1 MDKVTIDNKN
11 SILLLSV
18 KQLQNK
24 QFVIGNYQRGYKWG
38 KKEILELLND
48 IHEYDGNSGLYCL
61 QPIILKP
68 LEISEKEIITVD
80 KKEYSIFT
88 QNEVIDG
95 QQRTTTL
102 FLILSYLQYVSAIDS
117 KFNYTITFNTRIRS
131 GQFLD
136 NKLKFLFDTD
146 VTSITE
152 EDLVN
157 KDYNEIAT
165 VNTLWAD
172 FIENHKEF
180 DNVDVYHF
188 FLVSCYIKK
197 WISLYLTEENEAQ
210 EFISKLLYKVKI
222 IWYSLDNAL
231 QSDKVIDVFLNNNK
245 GKIKLTTS
253 ELIKALFIL
262 KIKNTKI
269 KELAEL
275 HTNSFALE
283 WDSIEKKLQEDSLWY
298 FIQPN
303 ENLYKDG
310 TRIDYLFDLIL
321 KKTSNQDNFYAYRY
335 YESAFNDDKSDFDN
349 EWNTVVQLF
358 NKLIDW
364 YNNSELYHYI
374 GFLTNANIHNL
385 LAIIT
390 LAKGKNK
397 LEIKEELKDNIIT
410 HFTKTSKDENGNVF
424 NTYDINIL
432 NFKKYYYET
441 KKVLLLHNIM
451 YYVKTMSNHKF
462 PFELYNKENWSIEHI
477 VAQNPKDITDFEL
490 YKEWFTEQAEYQNDS
505 IDDKLK
511 SIIED
516 LNKIKSFEELD
527 LDNVLKEKIK
537 ELIESFENRTHL
549 ISNLLLL
556 DRNTNSALQN
566 EGFENKRKKI
576 LLFERNGLSDQSKSV
591 FIPVET
597 FNAFNKTFS
606 SEIQFKHWTLIDG
619 ENYKNAIFERLQE
632 FLPKITTNT
641 IEINEEEE

>member
-1 MDKVTIDNKN
+1 MDEVIIKNKN

-18 KQLQNK
+18 KQLQKK

-48 IHEYDGNSGLYCL
+48 IYEYDSNSGLYCL

-68 LEISEKEIITVD
+68 LETSKKEIITVD
-80 KKEYSIFT
+80 KKEHSVFT
-88 QNEVIDG
+88 ENEVIDG

-102 FLILSYLQYVSAIDS
+102 FLLLSYLQYLGAIDS
-117 KFNYTITFNTRIRS
+117 QYNYTITFNTRIRS
-131 GQFLD
+131 GQFLE

-146 VTSITE
+146 VSGITE
-152 EDLVN
+152 DDLIN
-157 KDYNEIAT
+157 KDYNQIASI
-165 VNTLWAD
+165 NTLWAD
-172 FIENHKEF
+172 FIKNHKEF
-180 DNVDVYHF
+180 DNIDVYHF
-188 FLVSCYIKK
+188 FLVSCYIKR
-197 WISLYLTEENEAQ
+197 WILHFLTDQSKAQ
-210 EFISKLLYKVKI
+210 EYISKLLDHVKI
-222 IWYSLDNAL
+222 IWYSLDSAIQNN
-231 QSDKVIDVFLNNNK
+231 KVIDVFLNNNK

-262 KIKNTKI
+262 KIKNTQI

-283 WDSIEKKLQEDSLWY
+283 WDSIEKKLQDDSLWY

-321 KKTSNQDNFYAYRY
+321 KKDHKQDELFAYRY
-335 YESAFNDDKSDFDN
+335 YESAFNSEESDFDN
-349 EWNTVVQLF
+349 EWNKVVQLF

-374 GFLTNANIHNL
+374 GFFINANIQNL
-385 LAIIT
+385 LAIIES
-390 LAKGKNK
+390 AKGKNK
-397 LEIKEELKDNIIT
+397 LEIKDELKNKIIV
-410 HFTKTSKDENGNVF
+410 HFTKTSKNENGLVF
-424 NTYDINIL
+424 NIYDVNIL

-477 VAQNPKDITDFEL
+477 VAQNPKEITDFEL
-490 YKEWFTEQAEYQNDS
+490 YKEWFTEQAEYQNDT
-505 IDDKLK
+505 IDDKHE
-511 SIIED
+511 SIIEN

-527 LDNVLKEKIK
+527 LDNDLKEKIK
-537 ELIESFENRTHL
+537 ELIESFEDRTHL
-549 ISNLLLL
+549 INNLLLL
-556 DRNTNSALQN
+556 DRNTNSSLQN
-566 EGFENKRKKI
+566 EGFEKKRKKI
-576 LLFERNGLSDQSKSV
+576 LFFDRNGQTDKNKAV

-597 FNAFNKTFS
+597 LNAFNKTFS
-606 SEIQFKHWTLIDG
+606 TEVQYKHWTLTDG

-632 FLPKITTNT
+632 FLPKITANT
-641 IEINEEEE
+641 IEINEEE

>member
-1 MDKVTIDNKN
+1 MDKVAIENKN

-48 IHEYDGNSGLYCL
+48 INEYDSNSGLYCL

-68 LEISEKEIITVD
+68 LETSNKEIITVGN
-80 KKEYSIFT
+80 KEYSIFT
-88 QNEVIDG
+88 TNEVIDG

-102 FLILSYLQYVSAIDS
+102 FLLLSYSQYLGIIDRQY
-117 KFNYTITFNTRIRS
+117 NYNITFNTRIRS

-152 EDLVN
+152 EDLLN
-157 KDYNEIAT
+157 KDYTLIASI
-165 VNTLWAD
+165 NSLWAD
-172 FIENHKEF
+172 FIKNHKEF

-188 FLVSCYIKK
+188 FLVSCYIKR
-197 WISLYLTEENEAQ
+197 WISHFLTEESKAQ
-210 EFISKLLYKVKI
+210 EFISKLLNKVKI
-222 IWYSLDNAL
+222 IWYSLDSAIQNN
-231 QSDKVIDVFLNNNK
+231 KVIDVFLNNNK

-262 KIKNTKI
+262 KIKNTQI

-303 ENLYKDG
+303 EDLYKDG

-321 KKTSNQDNFYAYRY
+321 KKDASQDELFAYRY
-335 YESAFNDDKSDFDN
+335 YESVFNDDNSDFDY
-349 EWNTVVQLF
+349 EWNRVVQLF

-374 GFLTNANIHNL
+374 GFLTNAHIQNL
-385 LAIIT
+385 LAIIA

-397 LEIKEELKDNIIT
+397 LEIKNKLKDTIIT
-410 HFTKTSKDENGNVF
+410 HFQKKSKIKDGELF
-424 NTYDINIL
+424 NIYDINTL
-432 NFKKYYYET
+432 HFKKYYYET
-441 KKVLLLHNIM
+441 KEVLLLHNIM

-477 VAQNPKDITDFEL
+477 VAQNPKDITDFEM
-490 YKEWFTEQAEYQNDS
+490 YKEWFTEQSQYQNDT
-505 IDDKLK
+505 IDEKHK
-511 SIIED
+511 CIIED
-516 LNKIKSFEELD
+516 LNKLNSFEELD
-527 LDNVLKEKIK
+527 LDKDLKEKIK
-537 ELIESFENRTHL
+537 ELIETFADRTHL
-549 ISNLLLL
+549 INNLLLL

-576 LLFERNGLSDQSKSV
+576 LQFERNGQSDKNKAV

-597 FNAFNKTFS
+597 LNAFNKTFS
-606 SEIQFKHWTLIDG
+606 SEIQYKHWTLKDG
-619 ENYKNAIFERLQE
+619 ENYKIAIFERLQE
-632 FLPKITTNT
+632 FLPKIVTNT
-641 IEINEEEE
+641 TEINEEE

>member
-1 MDKVTIDNKN
+1 MDEVIIENKN

-48 IHEYDGNSGLYCL
+48 IYEYDSNSGLYCL

-68 LEISEKEIITVD
+68 LATSKKESITVD

-88 QNEVIDG
+88 ENEVIDG

-102 FLILSYLQYVSAIDS
+102 FLLLSYLQHLDAIDS
-117 KFNYTITFNTRIRS
+117 QYNYTISFNTRIRS

-146 VTSITE
+146 VSSIS
-152 EDLVN
+152 EDDLIN
-157 KDYNEIAT
+157 KDYNQTASI
-165 VNTLWAD
+165 NSLWAD
-172 FIENHKEF
+172 FIKNHKEF

-188 FLVSCYIKK
+188 FLVSCYIKR
-197 WISLYLTEENEAQ
+197 WISHFLIDQNKTQ
-210 EFISKLLYKVKI
+210 EFISKLLDHVKI
-222 IWYSLDNAL
+222 IWYSLDSAIQNN
-231 QSDKVIDVFLNNNK
+231 KVIDVFLNNNK

-262 KIKNTKI
+262 KIKNTQI

-275 HTNSFALE
+275 QTNSFALE
-283 WDSIEKKLQEDSLWY
+283 WDLIEKKLQDDSLWY

-321 KKTSNQDNFYAYRY
+321 KKDHKQDELFAYRY
-335 YESAFNDDKSDFDN
+335 YESAFNLEDSNFDN
-349 EWNTVVQLF
+349 EWNRVVQLF

-364 YNNSELYHYI
+364 YNNPELYHYI
-374 GFLTNANIHNL
+374 GFLINADIQNL
-385 LAIIT
+385 LAIIGS
-390 LAKGKNK
+390 AKGKNK
-397 LEIKEELKDNIIT
+397 LEIKDELKNKIIV
-410 HFTKTSKDENGNVF
+410 HFSKTSKNENGEVF
-424 NTYDINIL
+424 NIYDINIL

-451 YYVKTMSNHKF
+451 YYVKTMANHKF

-477 VAQNPKDITDFEL
+477 VAQNPKEITDFEL
-490 YKEWFTEQAEYQNDS
+490 YKEWFTEQAEYQNDI
-505 IDDKLK
+505 IDDKPK

-527 LDNVLKEKIK
+527 LDNDLKEKIK
-537 ELIESFENRTHL
+537 ELIESFEDRTHL
-549 ISNLLLL
+549 INNLLLL

-576 LLFERNGLSDQSKSV
+576 LFFDRNGQTDKNKAV

-597 FNAFNKTFS
+597 LNAFNKTFS
-606 SEIQFKHWTLIDG
+606 TEVQYKHWTLKDG

-632 FLPKITTNT
+632 FLPKSTTNN
-641 IEINEEEE
+641 IEINEEE

>member
-1 MDKVTIDNKN
+1 MDEAIIGNKN

-18 KQLQNK
+18 KQLHNK

-48 IHEYDGNSGLYCL
+48 IFEYDSNSGLYCL

-68 LEISEKEIITVD
+68 LATSKKESITVD

-88 QNEVIDG
+88 ENEVIDG

-102 FLILSYLQYVSAIDS
+102 FLLLSYLQYLGAIDS
-117 KFNYTITFNTRIRS
+117 QYNYTITFNTRIRS
-131 GQFLD
+131 GLFLD
-136 NKLKFLFDTD
+136 DKLYSLFDTD

-152 EDLVN
+152 EDLIN
-157 KDYNEIAT
+157 KDYNQT
-165 VNTLWAD
+165 VSINTLWAD
-172 FIENHKEF
+172 FIKNYNEF

-188 FLVSCYIKK
+188 FLVSCYIKR
-197 WISLYLTEENEAQ
+197 WISHFLTNQNKTQ
-210 EFISKLLYKVKI
+210 EFISKLLNHVKI
-222 IWYSLDNAL
+222 IWYSLDSAIQNN
-231 QSDKVIDVFLNNNK
+231 KVIEVFLNNNK

-262 KIKNTKI
+262 KIKNTQI

-283 WDSIEKKLQEDSLWY
+283 WDSIEKKLQDDSLWY

-321 KKTSNQDNFYAYRY
+321 KKDHKQDELFAYRY

-397 LEIKEELKDNIIT
+397 LEIKDELKNNIIA
-410 HFTKTSKDENGNVF
+410 HFKKKSKINDGEIF
-424 NTYDINIL
+424 NIYDINIL
-432 NFKKYYYET
+432 NYKKYYYET

-490 YKEWFTEQAEYQNDS
+490 YKEWFTEQAEYQNET
-505 IDDKLK
+505 IDDKHE

-516 LNKIKSFEELD
+516 LNKIKSFEELE
-527 LDNVLKEKIK
+527 LDNDLKEKIK
-537 ELIESFENRTHL
+537 ELIESFEDRTHL
-549 ISNLLLL
+549 INNLLLL

-566 EGFENKRKKI
+566 EGFENKRMKI
-576 LLFERNGLSDQSKSV
+576 LFFDRNGQTDKNKAV

-597 FNAFNKTFS
+597 LNAFNKTFS
-606 SEIQFKHWTLIDG
+606 TEVQYKHWTLKDG

-632 FLPKITTNT
+632 FVPKITANT
-641 IEINEEEE
+641 IEINEEE

>member
-1 MDKVTIDNKN
+1 MDEAIIGNKN

-48 IHEYDGNSGLYCL
+48 IFEYDSNSGLYCL

-68 LEISEKEIITVD
+68 LATSKKESITVD

-88 QNEVIDG
+88 ENEVIDG

-102 FLILSYLQYVSAIDS
+102 FLLLSYLQYLGTIDS
-117 KFNYTITFNTRIRS
+117 QYNYTITFNTRIRS
-131 GQFLD
+131 GLFLD
-136 NKLKFLFDTD
+136 DKLYSLFDTD

-152 EDLVN
+152 EDLIN
-157 KDYNEIAT
+157 KDYNQT
-165 VNTLWAD
+165 VSINTLWAD
-172 FIENHKEF
+172 FIKNYNEF

-188 FLVSCYIKK
+188 FLVSCYIKR
-197 WISLYLTEENEAQ
+197 WISHFLTNQNKTQ
-210 EFISKLLYKVKI
+210 EFISKLLNHVKI
-222 IWYSLDNAL
+222 IWYSLDSAIQNN
-231 QSDKVIDVFLNNNK
+231 KIIEVFLNNNK

-262 KIKNTKI
+262 KIKNTQI

-283 WDSIEKKLQEDSLWY
+283 WDSIEKKLQDDSLWY

-321 KKTSNQDNFYAYRY
+321 KKDHKQDELFAYRY

-397 LEIKEELKDNIIT
+397 LEIKDELKNNIIA
-410 HFTKTSKDENGNVF
+410 HFKKKSKINDGEIF
-424 NTYDINIL
+424 NIYDINIL
-432 NFKKYYYET
+432 NYKKYYYET

-490 YKEWFTEQAEYQNDS
+490 YKEWFTEQAEYQNET
-505 IDDKLK
+505 IDDKHE

-527 LDNVLKEKIK
+527 LDNDLKEKIK
-537 ELIESFENRTHL
+537 ELIESFEDRTHL
-549 ISNLLLL
+549 INNLLLL

-566 EGFENKRKKI
+566 EGFENKRMKI
-576 LLFERNGLSDQSKSV
+576 LFFDRNGQTDKNKAV

-597 FNAFNKTFS
+597 LNAFNKTFS
-606 SEIQFKHWTLIDG
+606 TEVQYKHWTLKDG

-632 FLPKITTNT
+632 FVPKITANT
-641 IEINEEEE
+641 IEINEEE

>member
-1 MDKVTIDNKN
+1 MDEVIIETKN

-48 IHEYDGNSGLYCL
+48 IHEYDSNSGLYCL

-68 LEISEKEIITVD
+68 LSTSKKEIITVD

-88 QNEVIDG
+88 ENEVIDG

-102 FLILSYLQYVSAIDS
+102 FLLLSYLQYLDAIDS
-117 KFNYTITFNTRIRS
+117 QYNYTITFNTRIRS
-131 GQFLD
+131 GQFLE

-146 VTSITE
+146 VSNITE
-152 EDLVN
+152 DDLIN
-157 KDYNEIAT
+157 KDYNQIASI
-165 VNTLWAD
+165 NNFWGD
-172 FIENHKEF
+172 FIKNHKEF
-180 DNVDVYHF
+180 DNIDVYHF
-188 FLVSCYIKK
+188 FLVSCYIKR
-197 WISLYLTEENEAQ
+197 WILHFLTDQSKAQ
-210 EFISKLLYKVKI
+210 EFISKLLDHVKI
-222 IWYSLDNAL
+222 IWYSLDSAIQNN
-231 QSDKVIDVFLNNNK
+231 KVIDVFLNNNK

-262 KIKNTKI
+262 KIKNTQI

-283 WDSIEKKLQEDSLWY
+283 WDSIEKKLQDDSLWY

-321 KKTSNQDNFYAYRY
+321 KKDNKQDELVAYRY

-374 GFLTNANIHNL
+374 GFLINANIQNL
-385 LAIIT
+385 LAIIES
-390 LAKGKNK
+390 AKGKSK
-397 LEIKEELKDNIIT
+397 LEIKDELKNKIIV
-410 HFTKTSKDENGNVF
+410 HFTKTSKNENGVVF
-424 NTYDINIL
+424 NIYDINIL

-477 VAQNPKDITDFEL
+477 VAQNPKEITDFEL
-490 YKEWFTEQAEYQNDS
+490 YKEWFTEQAKYQNDI
-505 IDDKLK
+505 IDDKHK

-527 LDNVLKEKIK
+527 LDNDLKEKIK
-537 ELIESFENRTHL
+537 ELIESFEDRTHL
-549 ISNLLLL
+549 INNLLLL

-576 LLFERNGLSDQSKSV
+576 LFFDRNGQTDKNKAV

-597 FNAFNKTFS
+597 LNAFNKTFS
-606 SEIQFKHWTLIDG
+606 TEVQYKHWTLTDG
-619 ENYKNAIFERLQE
+619 ENYKNAIFERLHE
-632 FLPKITTNT
+632 FLPKITANT
-641 IEINEEEE
+641 IEINEEE

>member
-1 MDKVTIDNKN
+1 MDKVTIENKN
-11 SILLLSV
+11 SILLLPV
-18 KQLQNK
+18 KQLKNK

-38 KKEILELLND
+38 KKEILELLSD
-48 IHEYDGNSGLYCL
+48 IHEFDPNSGLYCL

-68 LEISEKEIITVD
+68 LQTSKKEVVTVD

-88 QNEVIDG
+88 ENEVIDG
-95 QQRTTTL
+95 QQRITTL
-102 FLILSYLQYVSAIDS
+102 FLLLSYLQHFGVIDS
-117 KFNYTITFNTRIRS
+117 QYSYTITFNTRIRS
-131 GQFLD
+131 GQFLN
-136 NKLKFLFDTD
+136 NKLNFLFDTD
-146 VTSITE
+146 VTSITQ
-152 EDLVN
+152 EDLLN
-157 KDYNEIAT
+157 KDYNEIAS

-172 FIENHKEF
+172 FIKDHKEF

-188 FLVSCYIKK
+188 FLVSCYIKR
-197 WISLYLTEENEAQ
+197 WISHFLTEESKAKEL
-210 EFISKLLYKVKI
+210 ISKILNHVKI
-222 IWYSLDNAL
+222 IWYSLDSAIQNN
-231 QSDKVIDVFLNNNK
+231 KVIEVFLNNNK

-262 KIKNTKI
+262 KIKNTQI

-275 HTNSFALE
+275 HNNSFALE
-283 WDSIEKKLQEDSLWY
+283 WDSIEKKLQDDSLWY

-321 KKTSNQDNFYAYRY
+321 KKTSKEDNFYAYRY
-335 YESAFNDDKSDFDN
+335 YESAFNDHKSDFDN

-374 GFLTNANIHNL
+374 GFLTNANIQNL
-385 LAIIT
+385 LAIIN

-397 LEIKEELKDNIIT
+397 SEINVEIKNKIIH
-410 HFTKTSKDENGNVF
+410 HFTKTAKDENEKVF
-424 NTYDINIL
+424 NIYDSNIL
-432 NFKKYYYET
+432 NYKKYYYET

-490 YKEWFTEQAEYQNDS
+490 YKEWFTEQAEYQNDT
-505 IDDKLK
+505 IDEKHK

-516 LNKIKSFEELD
+516 LNKINSHEELD
-527 LDNVLKEKIK
+527 LNTILKEKIK
-537 ELIESFENRTHL
+537 ELIESFEDRTHL
-549 ISNLLLL
+549 INNLLLL

-597 FNAFNKTFS
+597 MNAFNKTFS
-606 SEIQFKHWTLIDG
+606 SEIQYKHWTLNDG
-619 ENYKNAIFERLQE
+619 ENYKNAIFERLHE

-641 IEINEEEE
+641 IESNE